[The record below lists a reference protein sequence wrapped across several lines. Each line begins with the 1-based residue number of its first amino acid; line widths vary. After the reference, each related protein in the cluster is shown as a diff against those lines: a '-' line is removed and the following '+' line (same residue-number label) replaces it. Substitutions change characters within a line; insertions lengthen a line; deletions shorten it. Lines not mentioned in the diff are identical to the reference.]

1 MTEGQKLPGQQEAR
15 QFSRQLLDWQAQHG
29 RHDLPWQFGDGYRV
43 WLSEIMLQQTQ
54 VTTVIPYF
62 QNFLDHFPSITDL
75 ANADLDAV
83 LAQWQG
89 LGYYA
94 RARNLHKAAQLMR
107 DQHDGQ
113 FPASMAEALG
123 LPGVGRSTA
132 AAILSF
138 VYDQSHAILDGN
150 VKRVLARCFQV
161 EGWYGQAATQ
171 KTLWEYSEAL
181 TPGDDTGRFNQ
192 AMMDLGSMICL
203 KSRPLCEACP
213 VSGFCQSYRD
223 DTQALYP
230 QKKPKKQKPLK
241 HTVMLL
247 VKNGDRVML
256 QRRPPTGIW
265 GGLWSLPE
273 VESEEGVMESAWL
286 SSTEYAYDWRP
297 KVMQHQFTHY
307 SLDIS
312 LAVIETELVID
323 SGALAWV
330 EWQHLGEYGLPAP
343 VRKILL
349 SHSHQPAG

>member
-1 MTEGQKLPGQQEAR
+1 MADRSNEAASEAAE
-15 QFSRQLLDWQAQHG
+15 QFAESLLDWQAQHG
-29 RHDLPWQFGDGYRV
+29 RHDLPWQVQDGYRV

-54 VTTVIPYF
+54 VTTVIPYY
-62 QNFLDHFPSITDL
+62 QNFLSHFPSITDL
-75 ANADLDAV
+75 ANAELDKV

-94 RARNLHKAAQLMR
+94 RARNLHKAAQQMR
-107 DQHDGQ
+107 DQHNGQ
-113 FPASMAEALG
+113 FPNDLEAAIS

-138 VYDQSHAILDGN
+138 VYGQSHAILDGN
-150 VKRVLARCFQV
+150 VKRVLARCYQV
-161 EGWYGQAATQ
+161 EGWYGQTATQ
-171 KTLWEYSEAL
+171 KKLWSLSESL
-181 TPGDDTGRFNQ
+181 TPDAETGRFNQ

-203 KSRPLCEACP
+203 KSRPLCIACP
-213 VSGFCQSYRD
+213 VSAHCLSYQNN
-223 DTQALYP
+223 TQAEFP
-230 QKKPKKQKPLK
+230 HKKPKKEKPLK
-241 HTVMLL
+241 HTIMLL

-256 QRRPPTGIW
+256 QKRPMTGIW

-273 VESEEGVMESAWL
+273 VEDESAGMESAWL
-286 SSTEYAYDWRP
+286 SSTEHAYDWRP
-297 KVMQHQFTHY
+297 KILQHQFTHY

-312 LAVIETELVID
+312 LAVIETEQVID

-349 SHSHQPAG
+349 SYNS